1 MKVTQQSEPK
11 FIPVVITLETQEEV
25 DIIHAIAG
33 RIAGTGKVRKVVDT
47 LYESLYAHKSGEYHE
62 YFEGTLTINPY

>member
-1 MKVTQQSEPK
+1 MKVTQQSDPK

-25 DIIHAIAG
+25 DIIHTMAG
-33 RIAGTGKVRKVVDT
+33 RIAGAGKVRKVVDT
-47 LYESLYAHKSGEYHE
+47 LYESLYAHKSSEYHE